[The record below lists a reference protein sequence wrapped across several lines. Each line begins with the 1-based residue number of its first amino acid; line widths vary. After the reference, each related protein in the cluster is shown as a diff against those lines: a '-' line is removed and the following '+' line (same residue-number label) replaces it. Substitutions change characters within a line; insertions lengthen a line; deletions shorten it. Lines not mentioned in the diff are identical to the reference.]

1 MERRAT
7 IQGVGYINV
16 RYSVFVVVVPF
27 LLGFLASIP
36 VLVSS
41 LNRLFMYCF
50 RRLLRNMKTFLLP
63 LCILLSA
70 SPFTFAKEEP
80 TQIIIT
86 SSRVA
91 EPIDEVATAV
101 TVLTK
106 EDIDA
111 AGYSSVPELLRTVG
125 AIGVSNS
132 GGEGKATALRIRGEE
147 SYRTLV
153 MIDGVDVSDPTGTQV
168 GPQIQHLLLNGDIE
182 RIEILRGPQGFVYGA
197 DAGGVI
203 NIITTKG
210 TGPTQGNVKFEAGS
224 FNTKRVNA
232 NAYGGAGIFDYFISV
247 GDSSTEG
254 FNTRSDDDTRD
265 KDGYDNTT
273 LHTKFGLKPFD
284 QARIQLVIRDIDSET
299 EFDNCFVGFDR
310 TDDCTGDFEQTT
322 SKLSFDYKGESLEQ
336 HFAYAYTDIARE
348 NFADGS
354 TSFATNGDISRA
366 EYWGSYSFDFSR
378 VIYGVDLDSE
388 EVTPNSG
395 ETQERDQ
402 LGVYLEYKASIA
414 ERVFL
419 SAGIRQDDND
429 DFGKH
434 TSERLSLAYLQK
446 FGKGNSI
453 KYRTSYGTGF
463 RAPSV
468 SEIAYN
474 NSSFAFGEAANTV
487 LEEETSEGYDLGVD
501 ITLSNGAMF
510 SVTYFDQVIEN
521 EIFFDLDTFSGYL
534 QETGETESTGVELSV
549 DLPLSVSWQLYGNY
563 TYNDT
568 KDRNGN
574 PRLRRPRH
582 LANFGV
588 EYFGLNN
595 QLTLS
600 TNLRVSNDAVD
611 SGQVEL
617 DDYTVVDVNAKY
629 DITNQLSLFMSIKN
643 LFDKEYQEVNNFNS
657 ADMASYFGIR
667 YSL

>member
-1 MERRAT
+1 
-7 IQGVGYINV
+7 
-16 RYSVFVVVVPF
+16 
-27 LLGFLASIP
+27 
-36 VLVSS
+36 
-41 LNRLFMYCF
+41 
-50 RRLLRNMKTFLLP
+50 MKFFLLP
-63 LCILLSA
+63 LCILFCLST
-70 SPFTFAKEEP
+70 PTFSEENS
-80 TQIIIT
+80 TRIIIT
-86 SSRVA
+86 PSRVA
-91 EPIDEVATAV
+91 ETTDEVATSV
-101 TVLTK
+101 TVLTR
-106 EDIDA
+106 EDIEA

-132 GGEGKATALRIRGEE
+132 GGEGKATALRVRGEE

-203 NIITTKG
+203 NIITIKG
-210 TGPTQGNVKFEAGS
+210 SGQTQGSIKFEAGS

-232 NAYGGAGIFDYFISV
+232 NAHGSTGIFDYFISV
-247 GDSSTEG
+247 ANSSIEG

-273 LHTKFGLKPFD
+273 LHTKIGLKLFD
-284 QARIQLVIRDIDSET
+284 QARLQLVVRDIDSET

-310 TDDCTGDFEQTT
+310 TDDCAGDFEQTT

-336 HFAYAYTDIARE
+336 HLAYEYTDITRE
-348 NFADGS
+348 NFAGGS

-378 VIYGVDLDSE
+378 VIYGVDLESE

-402 LGVYLEYKASIA
+402 LGVYLEYKASIS
-414 ERVFL
+414 EKVFL

-434 TSERLSLAYLQK
+434 TSERLSLAYLQN

-463 RAPSV
+463 RAPSI

-474 NSSFAFGEAANTV
+474 NSSFAFGEAADTV
-487 LEEETSEGYDLGVD
+487 LEEETSEGYDIGID
-501 ITLSNGAMF
+501 ISLFNGAML

-521 EIFFDLDTFSGYL
+521 EIFFDLDAFSGYL
-534 QETGETESTGVELSV
+534 QETGETESTGVELSA
-549 DLPLSVSWQLYGNY
+549 DLPLSLSWQLYGNY

-568 KDRNGN
+568 KDRNGD

-595 QLTLS
+595 QLTLT
-600 TNLRVSNDAVD
+600 TNLRLSNDAVD
-611 SGQVEL
+611 SGEVEL
-617 DDYTVVDVNAKY
+617 DDYTVVDISAKY
-629 DITNQLSLFMSIKN
+629 DITNQLSLFMNVKN
-643 LFDKEYQEVNNFNS
+643 LFDREYQEVNNFNS
-657 ADMASYFGIR
+657 AARAGYLGAR
-667 YSL
+667 YSF